1 MSIIKCSECG
11 HDVSENATACPNC
24 GNPLVTTR
32 MFGDNKPLT
41 IQKTLKKW
49 KFMKLISWVFLVL
62 GVISVLS
69 NDEGIGLGIG
79 ITGIFLGIV
88 GLITATLGAWWSNG

>member
-1 MSIIKCSECG
+1 
-11 HDVSENATACPNC
+11 
-24 GNPLVTTR
+24 
-32 MFGDNKPLT
+32 
-41 IQKTLKKW
+41 
-49 KFMKLISWVFLVL
+49 MKLISWVFLVL